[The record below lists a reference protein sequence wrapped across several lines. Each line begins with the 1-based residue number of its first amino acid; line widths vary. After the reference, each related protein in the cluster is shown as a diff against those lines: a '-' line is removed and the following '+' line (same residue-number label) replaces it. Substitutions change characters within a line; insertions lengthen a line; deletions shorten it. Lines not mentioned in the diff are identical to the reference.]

1 MVGAIIANVPMID
14 RVDINQIKTGDT
26 VEVDA
31 CKGLA
36 RILKRKES

>member
-1 MVGAIIANVPMID
+1 
-14 RVDINQIKTGDT
+14 VDIKQIKTGDT

-36 RILKRKES
+36 KILKRKES